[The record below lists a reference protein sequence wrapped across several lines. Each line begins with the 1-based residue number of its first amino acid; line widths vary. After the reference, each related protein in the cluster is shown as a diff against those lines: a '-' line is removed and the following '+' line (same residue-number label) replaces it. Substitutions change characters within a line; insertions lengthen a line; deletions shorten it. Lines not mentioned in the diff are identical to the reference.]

1 MPKNTNSQ
9 FDSPWKEIIEFF
21 FRQFMEFFVPESV
34 NDIDW
39 SKKVRFLDKEFQK
52 ITKDSEVGKRYA
64 DKLVEVTLKSNVKK
78 WILIHIE
85 IQAEK
90 EDRFS
95 ERMFVYNYR
104 IYDRFKI
111 PVTSIAIFADGL
123 VSWNPRPFRY
133 GMWGTSMS
141 LKYKGIK
148 LLDYTQNWSYLQ
160 TVDNPFAIV
169 VMAHLKALETK
180 KNSAL
185 RKQWKIEL
193 TKLLYEKGYLE
204 KEVLNLYSFIDWVLT
219 LPKELEEI
227 FLQELN
233 VYEKEKNMPYVTN
246 AERIGEKRGERIG
259 EKRGE
264 RIGEKRGKKDVLLSM
279 IKNAQKEGITPELT
293 AKLTGL
299 DAELVKKIMKNEV
312 KDIPLHLLD
321 K

>member
-1 MPKNTNSQ
+1 
-9 FDSPWKEIIEFF
+9 
-21 FRQFMEFFVPESV
+21 MEFFVPESV

-64 DKLVEVTLKSNVKK
+64 DKLVEVTLKTNVKK

-111 PVTSIAIFADGL
+111 PVTSIAIFADDL
-123 VSWNPRPFRY
+123 VSWNPKPFRY

-141 LKYKGIK
+141 LDYKGIK
-148 LLDYTQNWSYLQ
+148 LLDYKENWSYLE

-185 RKQWKIEL
+185 RKQWKTEL

-204 KEVLNLYSFIDWVLT
+204 KEVLNLYSFIDWVLS

-246 AERIGEKRGERIG
+246 AERIGEKRGEKRSLER
-259 EKRGE
+259 EK
-264 RIGEKRGKKDVLLSM
+264 KKLMS
-279 IKNAQKEGITPELT
+279 IITNAKEQ
-293 AKLTGL
+293 GL
-299 DAELVKKIMKNEV
+299 DPETIAKITACDLDLVKKIINNEET
-312 KDIPLHLLD
+312 DIPLHLLG

>member
-1 MPKNTNSQ
+1 
-9 FDSPWKEIIEFF
+9 
-21 FRQFMEFFVPESV
+21 
-34 NDIDW
+34 
-39 SKKVRFLDKEFQK
+39 
-52 ITKDSEVGKRYA
+52 
-64 DKLVEVTLKSNVKK
+64 
-78 WILIHIE
+78 
-85 IQAEK
+85 
-90 EDRFS
+90 
-95 ERMFVYNYR
+95 
-104 IYDRFKI
+104 
-111 PVTSIAIFADGL
+111 
-123 VSWNPRPFRY
+123 
-133 GMWGTSMS
+133 MS
-141 LKYKGIK
+141 LDYKGIK
-148 LLDYTQNWSYLQ
+148 LLDYKENWSYLE

-204 KEVLNLYSFIDWVLT
+204 KEVLNLYSFIDWVLS

-246 AERIGEKRGERIG
+246 AERIGEKRG
-259 EKRGE
+259 
-264 RIGEKRGKKDVLLSM
+264 KKDVYLSM

-299 DAELVKKIMKNEV
+299 DAELVKKIMENEL

>member
-1 MPKNTNSQ
+1 
-9 FDSPWKEIIEFF
+9 
-21 FRQFMEFFVPESV
+21 
-34 NDIDW
+34 
-39 SKKVRFLDKEFQK
+39 
-52 ITKDSEVGKRYA
+52 
-64 DKLVEVTLKSNVKK
+64 
-78 WILIHIE
+78 
-85 IQAEK
+85 
-90 EDRFS
+90 
-95 ERMFVYNYR
+95 
-104 IYDRFKI
+104 
-111 PVTSIAIFADGL
+111 
-123 VSWNPRPFRY
+123 
-133 GMWGTSMS
+133 
-141 LKYKGIK
+141 
-148 LLDYTQNWSYLQ
+148 
-160 TVDNPFAIV
+160 
-169 VMAHLKALETK
+169 MAHLKALETK